1 MDWEKIIEYLNKVE
15 RGKSNQSL
23 VPIVYESEVIEW
35 IEETADRIAKKII
48 NHRPLYRVL
57 DRLVSG
63 NEFYRWKHPAF
74 LHIIEKFT
82 RHYIERFMEKVKEA
96 KHNDIVVVRVD
107 VGKLFSRNR
116 RFGDLTSLDRSEF
129 KEIISEEL
137 EKAIEDRLF
146 SSKREYYGKE
156 LGLYEDRY
164 EDDDFDFYKK
174 FLYKGYK

>member
-1 MDWEKIIEYLNKVE
+1 MDWERIIEYLNKVE
-15 RGKSNQSL
+15 KEKSNQSL
-23 VPIVYESEVIEW
+23 VPVVYESEVIEW
-35 IEETADRIAKKII
+35 IEEKADRIARRII

-57 DRLVSG
+57 SRLVSED
-63 NEFYRWKHPAF
+63 EFHRWKHPMF
-74 LHIIEKFT
+74 LRIIEKFT

-96 KHNDIVVVRVD
+96 KYSDIVVVRVD

-116 RFGDLTSLDRSEF
+116 RFGDLTPLERSEF

-156 LGLYEDRY
+156 LGLYEDGY